1 MRKFLPWVFVLLFT
15 FLGVT
20 VVRASSTQAYQDY
33 LYQFNTYR
41 STYNEFKI
49 AKNEYEKFQ
58 TLTSQ
63 TTALD
68 KTKVML
74 GARNTLLQSYLTL
87 LNEKLN
93 ENTGLAPSEK
103 NLYQS
108 LIANEITF
116 LDSQTQLIPS
126 VGSLGD
132 AQSVSSKLES
142 HYSILQI
149 SVRQAIIAIS
159 MGDLAS
165 FAASY
170 DTATHDALSL
180 INANRSILSSDK
192 QSVIDR
198 WMLQVANKRSIYQ
211 QKVDAIQSAST
222 QLKATSADE
231 LERQVAKIQKDI
243 GEAKQYLSEGSAF
256 LGELANALRYDN

>member
-1 MRKFLPWVFVLLFT
+1 
-15 FLGVT
+15 
-20 VVRASSTQAYQDY
+20 
-33 LYQFNTYR
+33 
-41 STYNEFKI
+41 
-49 AKNEYEKFQ
+49 
-58 TLTSQ
+58 
-63 TTALD
+63 
-68 KTKVML
+68 
-74 GARNTLLQSYLTL
+74 
-87 LNEKLN
+87 
-93 ENTGLAPSEK
+93 
-103 NLYQS
+103 
-108 LIANEITF
+108 
-116 LDSQTQLIPS
+116 
-126 VGSLGD
+126 
-132 AQSVSSKLES
+132 
-142 HYSILQI
+142 
-149 SVRQAIIAIS
+149 